1 MNSLAIELAA
11 ISLLACTFVFGR
23 YLRIPLSGAPQRV
36 LSAAAAGVSVAYVFV
51 RALPEMSEAQ
61 DVFTRVTFDRGLPFP
76 ELRVYTAALIGF
88 LLFYGLENMVLR
100 SGARGRA
107 QGEPGARLAYGL
119 RLAGFAA
126 YGGLVGY
133 LMVHQRSLPTLLYLI
148 AMALHFLA
156 VNHSLERE
164 YGSNYDH
171 SGRWLLAAAI
181 LAGGF
186 AGIFTSMSE
195 ELLATLVGLNSGGVI
210 INSMIMELPTE
221 KEGRFWPFCLGAIG
235 YSLLLL
241 LI

>member
-1 MNSLAIELAA
+1 MNSLYIELSA

-23 YLRIPLSGAPQRV
+23 YLRSPLAGAPRRV
-36 LSAAAAGVSVAYVFV
+36 LSAAAGVSVAYVFL

-61 DVFTRVTFDRGLPFP
+61 DVFTHVTVGRGLPFP
-76 ELRVYTAALIGF
+76 EHRVYTAALIGF
-88 LLFYGLENMVLR
+88 LLFYGLENMVSR
-100 SGARGRA
+100 SAAHGRE
-107 QGEPGARLAYGL
+107 QGEPASGLTYRLQLG
-119 RLAGFAA
+119 GFAA

-133 LMVHQRSLPTLLYLI
+133 LMVHQQSLPTLLYLI

-164 YGSNYDH
+164 YGSIYDH
-171 SGRWLLAAAI
+171 SGRWILTAAV
-181 LAGGF
+181 LTGGV

-195 ELLATLVGLNSGGVI
+195 EMLATLLGFNSGGVV
-210 INSMIMELPTE
+210 INSMVMELPRE
-221 KEGRFWPFCLGAIG
+221 KEGRFWWFTLGAVG